1 TAKSRRRSGACN
13 GSRSSV
19 ALMLAPSRD
28 PVSAASERSPRYA
41 GWRVVFALFVFA
53 IFAWGLGFYGH
64 GVYLAE
70 LQRAKGWPT
79 SLIST
84 ATTLY
89 YLASIGLVVYVADI
103 IKRFGPRQVL
113 IAGACCF
120 SAAVAGIG
128 EVDAPWQLF

>member
-1 TAKSRRRSGACN
+1 
-13 GSRSSV
+13 
-19 ALMLAPSRD
+19 MLAPAYD
-28 PVSAASERSPRYA
+28 PTSAASERSPRYA

-89 YLASIGLVVYVADI
+89 YLSSIGLVLFVADI

-113 IAGACCF
+113 IGGAVCF
-120 SAAVAGIG
+120 STAVAMIA
-128 EVDAPWQLF
+128 EV